1 MTKYSTVYV
10 CQQCGWN
17 SNKWVGRCSSCGEWN
32 SMVEEKCERT
42 YTENTFPKYDIE
54 KPIPI
59 SDVKPV
65 DKLRIKTRIN
75 EFDRI
80 LGGGIV
86 AGSGVLI
93 GGTPGIGKSTLLLQA
108 CQKFSEQGH
117 LSLYITGEESAA
129 QIKLRGERLSV
140 MSENIFLVA
149 ENNLNVILEHIRK
162 INPKLVII
170 DSIQAMFKPGLES
183 SPGTVSQ
190 VRQCAN
196 ELIYL
201 SKKTGS
207 SVFLVGHV
215 TKQGM
220 IAGPKVLEHLVDTVL
235 YFEGEKFMSFRI
247 LRAVK
252 NRFGPTNEIGI
263 FEMCRDGLREVENP
277 SEIFLSRTQRFNS
290 GSAIISCIEGTRAL
304 LIEVQALV
312 TKSNFGIPER
322 KVSGI
327 DYNRV
332 AMIIAVLE
340 KRVGL
345 LLGGH
350 DVFVNVVGGIR
361 VDEPAV
367 DLGIAIAIASSFND
381 KVIPSEMVMIGELG
395 LGGEVRGV
403 NQFDNRLREAERLG
417 FKSVIIPKDNSKDA
431 SGAKSLKMIKVSS
444 LVEAIDNIW

>member
-1 MTKYSTVYV
+1 
-10 CQQCGWN
+10 
-17 SNKWVGRCSSCGEWN
+17 
-32 SMVEEKCERT
+32 MVEEKCEQT
-42 YTENTFPKYDIE
+42 YTDNTFQKFDVE

-65 DKLRIKTRIN
+65 DKLRIKTGID
-75 EFDRI
+75 ELDRI

-86 AGSGVLI
+86 EGSGVLI
-93 GGTPGIGKSTLLLQA
+93 GGAPGIGKSTLLLQA

-129 QIKLRGERLSV
+129 QIKLRGDRLCV

-162 INPKLVII
+162 LSPKLVII
-170 DSIQAMFKPGLES
+170 DSIQTTFKPGLES

-190 VRQCAN
+190 VRQCAS

-201 SKKTGS
+201 AKKTGS
-207 SVFLVGHV
+207 SVFLVGHI
-215 TKQGM
+215 TKQGV

-252 NRFGPTNEIGI
+252 NRFGSTNEIGI
-263 FEMCRDGLREVENP
+263 FEMCKNGLKEIKNP
-277 SEIFLSRTQRFNS
+277 SEIFLSRTQRLNS
-290 GSAIISCIEGTRAL
+290 GCAIISCIEGTRAML
-304 LIEVQALV
+304 VEVQALV
-312 TKSNFGIPER
+312 TRSNFGMPTR
-322 KVSGI
+322 KVSGF

-350 DVFVNVVGGIR
+350 DVFVNVVGGVK
-361 VDEPAV
+361 VDEPAA
-367 DLGIAIAIASSFND
+367 DLGIAIAIASSFNN
-381 KVIPSEMVMIGELG
+381 KVIPGETVMIGELG
-395 LGGEVRGV
+395 LGGEIRGV
-403 NQFDNRLREAERLG
+403 SQFDNRLREAEKLG
-417 FKSVIIPKDNSKDA
+417 LKSAIIPKDNSKDA
-431 SGAKSLKMIKVSS
+431 SGVKSLKMIKASS
-444 LVEAIDNIW
+444 LVEAIDSIW